1 MKILILTGPP
11 GCGKNTVSALLAQRR
26 SQCAVIDVD
35 AVRQMV
41 VQPHKAPWDGDEGI
55 VQAKLGVENAC
66 LLARQFVQTGFDGV
80 ILDVIWRYTLPIYQ
94 ERLADYSPKFVLL
107 MPELTETL
115 RRNAARG
122 WLPAHEVVMIY
133 EEIKAFTEYD
143 RKIDNTNL
151 KPDVLAAM
159 LARFMDG

>member
-35 AVRQMV
+35 AVRQML

-66 LLARQFVQTGFDGV
+66 LLARQFVQAGFDGV
-80 ILDVIWRYTLPIYQ
+80 ILDVISCDLSQP
-94 ERLADYSPKFVLL
+94 
-107 MPELTETL
+107 LTGKPETL
-115 RRNAARG
+115 T
-122 WLPAHEVVMIY
+122 P
-133 EEIKAFTEYD
+133 
-143 RKIDNTNL
+143 
-151 KPDVLAAM
+151 
-159 LARFMDG
+159 